1 MNGLKIRVVGSPLF
15 LDTFKALG
23 ANPVTMVWS
32 DTMSAIQQGVVDGQ
46 ENPINTFYPVKIYEY
61 HKFVTNWHYVADPT
75 LFVVNPKVW
84 DSFSAEDQALLTQA
98 AKEAA
103 AYQIA
108 LARVGLDENDG
119 GKNLEFLKGIGKT
132 PEVSDWNKHL
142 TEVGM
147 TVTDLTP
154 EQMKV
159 LMDRTQP
166 VRDVWRSKIN
176 KNLVKTAE
184 EDMATVK

>member
-1 MNGLKIRVVGSPLF
+1 M
-15 LDTFKALG
+15 
-23 ANPVTMVWS
+23 
-32 DTMSAIQQGVVDGQ
+32 
-46 ENPINTFYPVKIYEY
+46 
-61 HKFVTNWHYVADPT
+61 
-75 LFVVNPKVW
+75 
-84 DSFSAEDQALLTQA
+84 
-98 AKEAA
+98 
-103 AYQIA
+103 
-108 LARVGLDENDG
+108 GLDENDG

-159 LMDRTQP
+159 LMDKTQP
-166 VRDVWRSKIN
+166 VRDAWRSKIGED
-176 KNLVKTAE
+176 LVKAAE